1 MYISKPYKG
10 RPADIESRQEKE
22 KRCYDFLDGIGVEY
36 EVVDHD
42 EASDMEKC
50 KEIEGA
56 LGVKNLQE
64 YSTFATGRRQSFF
77 FL

>member
-10 RPADIESRQEKE
+10 RPVDIENRQDKE
-22 KRCYDFLDGIGVEY
+22 KRCYDFLDSLGVEY

-50 KEIEGA
+50 KEIEGT
-56 LGVKNLQE
+56 L
-64 YSTFATGRRQSFF
+64 
-77 FL
+77 

>member
-10 RPADIESRQEKE
+10 RPVDIEKRQDKE
-22 KRCYDFLDGIGVEY
+22 KRCYDFLDALGVEY

-50 KEIEGA
+50 KEIEGT
-56 LGVKNLQE
+56 LGVKICKNIVA
-64 YSTFATGRRQSFF
+64 TFQS
-77 FL
+77 